1 MGHKERRIREIEA
14 LKDSILKAA
23 RRLAI
28 KDGWEKVSIRK
39 IANIIE
45 YTPPVIY
52 EHFKN
57 KEAILIELESQGFR
71 DLRYTLEEART
82 KSTDPT
88 VQLEEISKAHWEWA
102 FYNAE
107 LYQVMFNLEGI
118 RCSPTNPMALRDS
131 ASCVVET
138 IRQIHLFSSEIEEL
152 FFNWWGIVHGHITL
166 VMSGQ
171 ISGIDNRVKNYMLG
185 GVRRF
190 SKTIA

>member
-1 MGHKERRIREIEA
+1 MGHKERRIREIEV
-14 LKDSILKAA
+14 LKENILKAA
-23 RRLAI
+23 RDLAI
-28 KDGWEKVSIRK
+28 KEGWEKVSIRK
-39 IANIIE
+39 IGGIIE

-57 KEAILIELESQGFR
+57 KEAILIELEVQGFK
-71 DLRYTLEEART
+71 DLKYTLEEART
-82 KSTDPT
+82 KSTDPVT
-88 VQLEEISKAHWEWA
+88 QLEEISKAFWEWA

-118 RCSPTNPMALRDS
+118 RCSPTNPMALRDA
-131 ASCVVET
+131 ASCVIET

-152 FFNWWGIVHGHITL
+152 FFNWWGIVHGHVTL

-171 ISGIDNRVKNYMLG
+171 VAGMDNRIKNYMVG

-190 SKTIA
+190 CRGLA